1 MHETSIGVVKVKSL
15 AKAIDVLSC
24 FIEQPAWGVTELGE
38 RLHLHK
44 SNIHNIL
51 STYKALGYLEQEPE
65 TGKYRLGLKV
75 FELSRALGDRFTVR
89 QVAAPFLQE
98 IANESGMRVYLA
110 VPRDGEVLYLEAA
123 YPAND
128 YSLFRSLLGVRAAM
142 HCTSLGKAM
151 LAWMPEREQAEI
163 AARPL
168 AAFTENTITA
178 RAGLL
183 EELRKVRRRG
193 YAVDNMEHEYGIKC
207 VGMPILDRNGAV
219 VAAVSVSG
227 VYSPQYDD
235 ARVEQLAN
243 LIQSR
248 ITLIQQRI

>member
-1 MHETSIGVVKVKSL
+1 MDAENGTIKVKSL

-24 FIEQPAWGVTELGE
+24 FIERPAWGVTELGD

-51 STYKALGYLEQEPE
+51 ATYKALEYLEQDPE
-65 TGKYRLGLKV
+65 TGKYRLGLKI

-89 QVAAPFLQE
+89 QVAGPFLQE
-98 IANESGMRVYLA
+98 LANATGMRVYLA
-110 VPRDGEVLYLEAA
+110 VPRDNEVLYLDAA

-128 YSLFRSLLGVRAAM
+128 YSLFRSLMGVRAAM

-151 LAWMPEREQAEI
+151 LAWLPAEVQQEI
-163 AARPL
+163 ASRPL
-168 AAFTENTITA
+168 PAFTENTITT
-178 RAGLL
+178 RDGLL
-183 EELRKVRRRG
+183 AELARVRRCG

-207 VGMPILDRNGAV
+207 VGVPILDRAGAV

-227 VYSPQYDD
+227 VNSPQYDD
-235 ARVEQLAN
+235 ARVEAFAA
-243 LIQSR
+243 LIQSKVK
-248 ITLIQQRI
+248 LIQQRI